1 MTDIASDEAGKENF
15 TDLTNPGLMAE
26 HGSQHIES
34 SEVEKGPVKIS
45 KTLNSEY
52 MRNRNMIE
60 TTERNVKY
68 VTYFHKICIM

>member
-1 MTDIASDEAGKENF
+1 M
-15 TDLTNPGLMAE
+15 TDLTNPSLIE

-34 SEVEKGPVKIS
+34 SEVEKNPVKIS

-60 TTERNVKY
+60 MTERNVKY
-68 VTYFHKICIM
+68 VIFQKICVM

>member
-1 MTDIASDEAGKENF
+1 MTDIASDEAGKENL

-26 HGSQHIES
+26 NENQHIES
-34 SEVEKGPVKIS
+34 SEMEKGPAKIS

-52 MRNRNMIE
+52 VRNRNIIE

-68 VTYFHKICIM
+68 VIFQKNI

>member
-1 MTDIASDEAGKENF
+1 MTDIASDEAGKENL

-26 HGSQHIES
+26 HENQHIES
-34 SEVEKGPVKIS
+34 SEMEKGSAKIS

-52 MRNRNMIE
+52 MRNRNIIE

-68 VTYFHKICIM
+68 VIFQKNI